1 MRVPPLLPQQESRR
15 GAVNADATSG
25 HQANPVWRPDR
36 PHGTQAPMELEA
48 KILTMASFKGGEN
61 STDPRRCTA
70 HSSQTGKRCKNASIP
85 GGRICRYHGG
95 AAPHVQKKAAE
106 RLLAL
111 EHPAIDAM
119 ARILDPKQTAWTRA
133 TRLSASTVAAIA
145 KDVLDR
151 TGHKQ
156 REKLE
161 IESRQTVDV
170 RTLSTGLIRQ
180 LAAEIKQ
187 QEARNR
193 AALTPGPPADDRP
206 ED

>member
-1 MRVPPLLPQQESRR
+1 
-15 GAVNADATSG
+15 
-25 HQANPVWRPDR
+25 
-36 PHGTQAPMELEA
+36 MELEA

-156 REKLE
+156 PEKLE
-161 IESRQTVDV
+161 IEPRKTIDV
-170 RTLSTGLIRQ
+170 RRLSTGLLRQ
-180 LAAEIKQ
+180 LVAEIKQ
-187 QEARNR
+187 QQARDR
-193 AALTPGPPADDRP
+193 SPLTPGRPADERP